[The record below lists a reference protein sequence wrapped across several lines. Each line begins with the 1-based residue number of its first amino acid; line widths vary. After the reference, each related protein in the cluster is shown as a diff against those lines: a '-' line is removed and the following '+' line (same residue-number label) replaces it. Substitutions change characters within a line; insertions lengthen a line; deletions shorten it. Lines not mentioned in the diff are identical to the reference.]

1 MSYTLI
7 VSYNLFLFRFWYNS
21 IQEKIIP
28 AVVHNVTEQMTI
40 IITVGLVIVGLATV
54 SIECVIV
61 GFVTVSIECVIVGF
75 VTVSIGCVVHVIV
88 GSAVVKHL
96 CFVTSSMM
104 KYDDFLSFNQL
115 HPVQA

>member
-61 GFVTVSIECVIVGF
+61 GFVTVSI
-75 VTVSIGCVVHVIV
+75 GCVVHVIV
-88 GSAVVKHL
+88 GSATVKHL
-96 CFVTSSMM
+96 CFVKSLMM
-104 KYDDFLSFNQL
+104 KYSFNQL
-115 HPVQA
+115 HPVQASFF